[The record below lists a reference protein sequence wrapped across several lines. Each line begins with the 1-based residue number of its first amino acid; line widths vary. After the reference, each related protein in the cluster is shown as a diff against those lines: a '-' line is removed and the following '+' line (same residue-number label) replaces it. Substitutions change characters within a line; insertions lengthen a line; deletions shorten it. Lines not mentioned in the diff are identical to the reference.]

1 MASRMRWEGHTG
13 DFRLYPLEKAAFLK
27 DAYQRASTAAWE
39 PFYKGEKSKNS
50 ALEGDLGA

>member
-1 MASRMRWEGHTG
+1 MRWEGHTG